1 MPDMIAASDRLEFAP
16 PTPPGFGRAL
26 ILALLAHLL
35 LVAAL
40 TWGVHWKSQPV
51 TLSAEAELWSAVPK
65 EAAPQSVA
73 AAPEPPPVPE
83 PEKVTP
89 PAPPP
94 APPPPRPEPEPPK
107 VSEADIALEKE
118 KLLLKKAEEK
128 KLLQE
133 KQRLEKL
140 KREKLAEKLAEEK
153 VLLEKKA
160 LDKKQ
165 AEKKLQD
172 KRDQEKKLADEKHA
186 EEKLEMKQKA
196 QELERKAALEAKE
209 EAKRM
214 DAQRQANLKRMAGLA
229 GATGSTTATGK
240 DLQSSGPS
248 SGYAGR
254 IRARIKPNIVFT
266 DDISTNPVTEV
277 DVYTSP
283 DGTIVS
289 RKIVKSSGVFS
300 WDEAVL
306 RAIDKTETLPKD
318 TNGLVPTPMRLVFK
332 PKD

>member
-1 MPDMIAASDRLEFAP
+1 MPDMMAASDRLEFAP

-65 EAAPQSVA
+65 EAAPRSVG
-73 AAPEPPPVPE
+73 AAPEPQPLPE
-83 PEKVTP
+83 PEKAVP

-94 APPPPRPEPEPPK
+94 APAPNQPEPEPPK

-128 KLLQE
+128 KRLQE

-140 KREKLAEKLAEEK
+140 KLEKLAEEK
-153 VLLEKKA
+153 A
-160 LDKKQ
+160 LDKKL

-172 KRDQEKKLADEKHA
+172 KREQEKKIAEEKKVTEAKKLA
-186 EEKLEMKQKA
+186 EEKLEKKLKA
-196 QELERKAALEAKE
+196 QELERKTALEAKE
-209 EAKRM
+209 EAQRM

-229 GATGSTTATGK
+229 GATGSATATGK
-240 DLQSSGPS
+240 NLQSSGPS

-254 IRARIKPNIVFT
+254 IRAHIKPNLVFT

-277 DVYTSP
+277 DVVTSP
-283 DGTIVS
+283 DGTIIS
-289 RKIVKSSGVFS
+289 RKLVKSSGVTS

-318 TNGLVPTPMRLVFK
+318 TNGLVPTPLRLVFR

>member
-1 MPDMIAASDRLEFAP
+1 MPDLIAASDRLEFAP

-35 LVAAL
+35 LLAAL

-65 EAAPQSVA
+65 EAAPPSVG
-73 AAPEPPPVPE
+73 AAPEPPPQLE
-83 PEKVTP
+83 PEKAIP

-94 APPPPRPEPEPPK
+94 APLPPQPEPPK

-133 KQRLEKL
+133 KQRLEAL
-140 KREKLAEKLAEEK
+140 KREKLAEEK
-153 VLLEKKA
+153 ELLEKKA
-160 LDKKQ
+160 LDKKL

-172 KRDQEKKLADEKHA
+172 KREQEKKTAEEKKRT
-186 EEKLEMKQKA
+186 EEKLEKKLKA
-196 QELERKAALEAKE
+196 QELERKTALEAKE
-209 EAKRM
+209 EAQRM

-229 GATGSTTATGK
+229 GATGSATATGK
-240 DLQSSGPS
+240 NLQSSGPS

-254 IRARIKPNIVFT
+254 IRAHIKPNIVFT

-277 DVYTSP
+277 DVVTSP
-283 DGTIVS
+283 DGTIIS
-289 RKIVKSSGVFS
+289 RKLVKSSGVAS

-318 TNGLVPTPMRLVFK
+318 TNGLVPTPLRLVFR

>member
-1 MPDMIAASDRLEFAP
+1 MPDLIAASDRLEFAP

-65 EAAPQSVA
+65 EAAPRSVG
-73 AAPEPPPVPE
+73 AAPEPQPLPE
-83 PEKVTP
+83 PEKAVP

-94 APPPPRPEPEPPK
+94 APAPNQPEPEPPK

-128 KLLQE
+128 KRLQE

-140 KREKLAEKLAEEK
+140 KLEKLAEEK
-153 VLLEKKA
+153 A
-160 LDKKQ
+160 LDKKL

-172 KRDQEKKLADEKHA
+172 KREQEKKIAEEKKVTEAKKLA
-186 EEKLEMKQKA
+186 EEKLEKKLKA
-196 QELERKAALEAKE
+196 QELERKTALEAKE
-209 EAKRM
+209 EAQRM

-229 GATGSTTATGK
+229 GATGSATATGK
-240 DLQSSGPS
+240 NLQSSGPS

-254 IRARIKPNIVFT
+254 IRAHIKPNLVFT

-277 DVYTSP
+277 DVVTSP
-283 DGTIVS
+283 DSTIIS
-289 RKIVKSSGVFS
+289 RKLVKSSGVTS

-318 TNGLVPTPMRLVFK
+318 TNGLVPTPLRLVFR

>member
-1 MPDMIAASDRLEFAP
+1 MPDMMAASDRLEFAP

-65 EAAPQSVA
+65 EAAPRSVG
-73 AAPEPPPVPE
+73 AAPEPQPLPE

-94 APPPPRPEPEPPK
+94 APTPPQPEPEPPK

-128 KLLQE
+128 KRLQE

-140 KREKLAEKLAEEK
+140 KLEKLAEEK
-153 VLLEKKA
+153 A
-160 LDKKQ
+160 LDKKL

-172 KRDQEKKLADEKHA
+172 KREQEKKIAEEKKVTEAKKLA
-186 EEKLEMKQKA
+186 EEKLEKKLKA
-196 QELERKAALEAKE
+196 QELERKTALEAKE
-209 EAKRM
+209 EAQRM

-229 GATGSTTATGK
+229 GATGSATATGK
-240 DLQSSGPS
+240 NLQSSGPS

-254 IRARIKPNIVFT
+254 IRAHIKPNIVFT

-277 DVYTSP
+277 DVVTSP
-283 DGTIVS
+283 DGTIIS
-289 RKIVKSSGVFS
+289 RKLVKSSGVTS

-306 RAIDKTETLPKD
+306 RAIDKTQTLPKD
-318 TNGLVPTPMRLVFK
+318 TNGLVPTPLRLVFR

>member
-1 MPDMIAASDRLEFAP
+1 MPDMMAASDRLEFAP

-65 EAAPQSVA
+65 EAAPRSVG
-73 AAPEPPPVPE
+73 AAPEPQPLPE
-83 PEKVTP
+83 PEKAVP

-94 APPPPRPEPEPPK
+94 APAPNQPEPEPPK

-128 KLLQE
+128 KRLQE

-140 KREKLAEKLAEEK
+140 KLEKLAEEK
-153 VLLEKKA
+153 A
-160 LDKKQ
+160 LDKKL

-172 KRDQEKKLADEKHA
+172 KREQEKKIAEEKKVTEAKKLA
-186 EEKLEMKQKA
+186 EEKLEKKLKA
-196 QELERKAALEAKE
+196 QELERKTALEAKE
-209 EAKRM
+209 EAQRM

-229 GATGSTTATGK
+229 GATGSATATGK
-240 DLQSSGPS
+240 NLQSSGPS

-254 IRARIKPNIVFT
+254 IRAHIKPNIVFT

-277 DVYTSP
+277 DVVTSP
-283 DGTIVS
+283 DGTIIS
-289 RKIVKSSGVFS
+289 RKLVKSSGITS

-306 RAIDKTETLPKD
+306 RAIDKTQTLPKD
-318 TNGLVPTPMRLVFK
+318 TNGLVPTPLRLVFR

>member
-1 MPDMIAASDRLEFAP
+1 MPDMMAASDRLEFAP

-65 EAAPQSVA
+65 EAAPRSVG
-73 AAPEPPPVPE
+73 AAPEPQPLPE

-94 APPPPRPEPEPPK
+94 APAPNQPEPEPPK

-128 KLLQE
+128 KRLQE

-140 KREKLAEKLAEEK
+140 KLEKLAEEK
-153 VLLEKKA
+153 A
-160 LDKKQ
+160 LDKKL

-172 KRDQEKKLADEKHA
+172 KREQEKKIAEEKKVTEAKKLA
-186 EEKLEMKQKA
+186 EEKLEKKLKA
-196 QELERKAALEAKE
+196 QELERKTALEAKE
-209 EAKRM
+209 EAQRM

-229 GATGSTTATGK
+229 GATGSATATGK
-240 DLQSSGPS
+240 NLQSSGPS

-254 IRARIKPNIVFT
+254 IRAHIKPNIVFT

-277 DVYTSP
+277 DVVTSP
-283 DGTIVS
+283 DGTIIS
-289 RKIVKSSGVFS
+289 RKLVKSSGVTS

-318 TNGLVPTPMRLVFK
+318 TNGLVPTPLRLVFR

>member
-1 MPDMIAASDRLEFAP
+1 MPDMMAASDRLEFAP

-65 EAAPQSVA
+65 EAAPRSVG
-73 AAPEPPPVPE
+73 AAPEPQPLPE

-94 APPPPRPEPEPPK
+94 APAPNQPEPEPPK

-128 KLLQE
+128 KRLQE

-140 KREKLAEKLAEEK
+140 KLEKLAEEK
-153 VLLEKKA
+153 A
-160 LDKKQ
+160 LDKKL

-172 KRDQEKKLADEKHA
+172 KREQEKKIAEEKKVTEAKKLA
-186 EEKLEMKQKA
+186 EEKLEKKLKA
-196 QELERKAALEAKE
+196 QELERKTALEAKE
-209 EAKRM
+209 EAQRM

-229 GATGSTTATGK
+229 GATGSATATGK
-240 DLQSSGPS
+240 NLQSSGPS

-254 IRARIKPNIVFT
+254 IRAHIKPNIVFT

-277 DVYTSP
+277 DVVTSP
-283 DGTIVS
+283 DGTIIS
-289 RKIVKSSGVFS
+289 RKLVKSSGVTS

-306 RAIDKTETLPKD
+306 RAIDKTQTLPKD
-318 TNGLVPTPMRLVFK
+318 TNGLVPTPLRLVFR

>member
-1 MPDMIAASDRLEFAP
+1 MPDMMAASDRLEFAP

-65 EAAPQSVA
+65 EAAPRSVG
-73 AAPEPPPVPE
+73 AAPEPQPLPE
-83 PEKVTP
+83 PEKAVP

-94 APPPPRPEPEPPK
+94 APAPNQPEPEPPK

-128 KLLQE
+128 KRLQE

-140 KREKLAEKLAEEK
+140 KLEKLAEEK
-153 VLLEKKA
+153 A
-160 LDKKQ
+160 LDKKL
-165 AEKKLQD
+165 AEKKLQA
-172 KRDQEKKLADEKHA
+172 KREQEKKIAEEKKVTEAKKLA
-186 EEKLEMKQKA
+186 EEKLEKKLKA
-196 QELERKAALEAKE
+196 QELERKTALEAKE
-209 EAKRM
+209 EAQRM

-229 GATGSTTATGK
+229 GATGSATATGK
-240 DLQSSGPS
+240 NLQSSGPS

-254 IRARIKPNIVFT
+254 IRAHIKPNIVFT

-277 DVYTSP
+277 DVVTSP
-283 DGTIVS
+283 DGTIIS
-289 RKIVKSSGVFS
+289 RKLVKSSGVTS

-318 TNGLVPTPMRLVFK
+318 TNGLVPTPLRLVFR

>member
-16 PTPPGFGRAL
+16 PSPPGFGRAMV
-26 ILALLAHLL
+26 LALVAHLL

-40 TWGVHWKSQPV
+40 TWGVNWKSQPM

-65 EAAPQSVA
+65 EAAPQRAGA
-73 AAPEPPPVPE
+73 ALEPKPEPE
-83 PEKVTP
+83 PEKIVP
-89 PAPPP
+89 PPTRSAPPTP
-94 APPPPRPEPEPPK
+94 KPEPPK

-118 KLLLKKAEEK
+118 KLLVKKAEEK
-128 KLLQE
+128 KIALE

-140 KREKLAEKLAEEK
+140 KREKLEQEKEKESLEKKELLEKKLQEKRELEKKLAEEK
-153 VLLEKKA
+153 
-160 LDKKQ
+160 
-165 AEKKLQD
+165 KL
-172 KRDQEKKLADEKHA
+172 
-186 EEKLEMKQKA
+186 KA

-209 EAKRM
+209 DAKRM
-214 DAQRQANLKRMAGLA
+214 EAQRQANLKRMAGLA
-229 GATGSTTATGK
+229 GATGGATATGK

-266 DDISTNPVTEV
+266 DDINTNPVTEV
-277 DVYTSP
+277 DVRTSP
-283 DGTIVS
+283 DGTIIS
-289 RKIVKSSGVFS
+289 RKIIKSSGVAS

-306 RAIDKTETLPKD
+306 RAIDKTESLPRD
-318 TNGLVPTPMRLVFK
+318 TNGLVPTALVISFR

>member
-40 TWGVHWKSQPV
+40 TWGVHWKSEPV

-65 EAAPQSVA
+65 EAAPQSVGV
-73 AAPEPPPVPE
+73 APEPPPA
-83 PEKVTP
+83 PEKIIPPAPAPTPPTP

-94 APPPPRPEPEPPK
+94 EPPK
-107 VSEADIALEKE
+107 ISEADIALEKE
-118 KLLLKKAEEK
+118 KLLLKKAEQK
-128 KLLQE
+128 KQLLE

-140 KREKLAEKLAEEK
+140 KREKLAEEK
-153 VLLEKKA
+153 EQLEKKA
-160 LDKKQ
+160 FDKKL

-172 KRDQEKKLADEKHA
+172 KHDQEQKLV
-186 EEKLEMKQKA
+186 EEKLEKKKKA
-196 QELERKAALEAKE
+196 LELEHKAALEAKE
-209 EAKRM
+209 DAKRLE
-214 DAQRQANLKRMAGLA
+214 AQRQANLKRMAGLA
-229 GATGSTTATGK
+229 GATGSATATGK

-266 DDISTNPVTEV
+266 EDISTNPITEV
-277 DVYTSP
+277 DVSTSP
-283 DGTIVS
+283 DGTIIS
-289 RKIVKSSGVFS
+289 RKIFKSSGVAS

-318 TNGLVPTPMRLVFK
+318 TNGLVPTPIRLVFR

>member
-1 MPDMIAASDRLEFAP
+1 MPDMLAASDRLEFAP

-65 EAAPQSVA
+65 EAAPRSVG
-73 AAPEPPPVPE
+73 AAPEPQPLPE

-94 APPPPRPEPEPPK
+94 APAPNQPEPEPPK

-128 KLLQE
+128 KRLQE

-140 KREKLAEKLAEEK
+140 KLEKLAEEK
-153 VLLEKKA
+153 A
-160 LDKKQ
+160 LDKKL

-172 KRDQEKKLADEKHA
+172 KREQEKKIAEEKKVTEAKKLA
-186 EEKLEMKQKA
+186 EEKLEKKLKA
-196 QELERKAALEAKE
+196 QELERKTALEAKE
-209 EAKRM
+209 EAQRM

-229 GATGSTTATGK
+229 GATGSATATGK
-240 DLQSSGPS
+240 NLQSSGPS

-254 IRARIKPNIVFT
+254 IRAHIKPNIVFT

-277 DVYTSP
+277 DVVTSP
-283 DGTIVS
+283 DGTIIS
-289 RKIVKSSGVFS
+289 RKLVKSSGVTS

-318 TNGLVPTPMRLVFK
+318 TNGLVPTPLRLVFR

>member
-1 MPDMIAASDRLEFAP
+1 MQDMIAASDRLEFAP

-65 EAAPQSVA
+65 EAAPQSVG
-73 AAPEPPPVPE
+73 AAPEPQPVPE
-83 PEKVTP
+83 PEPEKITP

-94 APPPPRPEPEPPK
+94 APAPNQPEPEPPK

-140 KREKLAEKLAEEK
+140 KREKLAEEK
-153 VLLEKKA
+153 ELLEKKA
-160 LDKKQ
+160 LDKKL

-172 KRDQEKKLADEKHA
+172 KREQEKKVAEEKKLA
-186 EEKLEMKQKA
+186 EEKLEKKLKA

-229 GATGSTTATGK
+229 GATGSATATGK

-254 IRARIKPNIVFT
+254 VRARIKPNIVFT
-266 DDISTNPVTEV
+266 EDISTNPVTEV
-277 DVYTSP
+277 DVRTSP
-283 DGTIVS
+283 DGTIIS
-289 RKIVKSSGVFS
+289 RKIIKPSGVPS

-306 RAIDKTETLPKD
+306 RAIDKTESLPKD
-318 TNGLVPTPMRLVFK
+318 TNGLVPQSLVIVFR

>member
-1 MPDMIAASDRLEFAP
+1 MPDMMAASDWLEFAP

-65 EAAPQSVA
+65 EAAPRSVG
-73 AAPEPPPVPE
+73 AAPEPQPLPE

-94 APPPPRPEPEPPK
+94 APAPNQPEPEPPK

-128 KLLQE
+128 KRLQE

-140 KREKLAEKLAEEK
+140 KLEKLAEEK
-153 VLLEKKA
+153 A
-160 LDKKQ
+160 LDKKL

-172 KRDQEKKLADEKHA
+172 KREQEKKIAEEKKVAEAKKLA
-186 EEKLEMKQKA
+186 EEKLEKKLKA
-196 QELERKAALEAKE
+196 QELERKTALEAKE
-209 EAKRM
+209 EAQRM

-229 GATGSTTATGK
+229 GATGSATATGK
-240 DLQSSGPS
+240 NLQSSGPS

-254 IRARIKPNIVFT
+254 IRAHIKPNIVFT

-277 DVYTSP
+277 DVVTSP
-283 DGTIVS
+283 DGTIIS
-289 RKIVKSSGVFS
+289 RKLVKSSGVTS
-300 WDEAVL
+300 WDAAVL
-306 RAIDKTETLPKD
+306 RAIDKTQTLPKD
-318 TNGLVPTPMRLVFK
+318 TNGLVPTPLRLVFR

>member
-1 MPDMIAASDRLEFAP
+1 MPDMMAASDRLEFAP

-65 EAAPQSVA
+65 EAAPRSVG
-73 AAPEPPPVPE
+73 AAPEPQPLPE
-83 PEKVTP
+83 PEKAVP

-94 APPPPRPEPEPPK
+94 APAPNQPEPEPPK

-128 KLLQE
+128 KRLQE

-140 KREKLAEKLAEEK
+140 KLEKLAEEK
-153 VLLEKKA
+153 A
-160 LDKKQ
+160 LDKKL

-172 KRDQEKKLADEKHA
+172 KREQEKKIAEEKKVTEAKKLA
-186 EEKLEMKQKA
+186 EEKLEKKLKA
-196 QELERKAALEAKE
+196 QELERKTALEAKE
-209 EAKRM
+209 EAQRM

-229 GATGSTTATGK
+229 GATGSATATGK
-240 DLQSSGPS
+240 NLQSSGPS

-254 IRARIKPNIVFT
+254 IRAHIKPNIVFT

-277 DVYTSP
+277 DVVTSP
-283 DGTIVS
+283 DGTIIS
-289 RKIVKSSGVFS
+289 RKLVKSSGVTS

-306 RAIDKTETLPKD
+306 RAIDKTQTLPKD
-318 TNGLVPTPMRLVFK
+318 TNGLVPTPLRLVFR

>member
-1 MPDMIAASDRLEFAP
+1 MPDMMAASDRLEFAP

-65 EAAPQSVA
+65 EAAPRSVG
-73 AAPEPPPVPE
+73 AAPEPQPLPE
-83 PEKVTP
+83 PEKAVP

-94 APPPPRPEPEPPK
+94 APAPNQPEPEPPK

-128 KLLQE
+128 KRLQE

-140 KREKLAEKLAEEK
+140 KLEKLAEEK
-153 VLLEKKA
+153 A
-160 LDKKQ
+160 LDKKL

-172 KRDQEKKLADEKHA
+172 KREQEKKIAEEKKVTEAKKLA
-186 EEKLEMKQKA
+186 EEKLEKKLKA
-196 QELERKAALEAKE
+196 QELERKTALEAKE
-209 EAKRM
+209 EAQRM

-229 GATGSTTATGK
+229 GATGSATATGK
-240 DLQSSGPS
+240 NLQSSGPS

-254 IRARIKPNIVFT
+254 IRAHIKPNIVFT

-277 DVYTSP
+277 DVVTSP
-283 DGTIVS
+283 DGTIIS
-289 RKIVKSSGVFS
+289 RKLVKSSGVAS

-318 TNGLVPTPMRLVFK
+318 TNGLVPTPLRLVFR

>member
-1 MPDMIAASDRLEFAP
+1 MPDMMAASDRLEFAP

-65 EAAPQSVA
+65 EAAPRSVG
-73 AAPEPPPVPE
+73 AAPEPQPLPE
-83 PEKVTP
+83 PEKAVP

-94 APPPPRPEPEPPK
+94 APTPPQPEPEPPK

-128 KLLQE
+128 KRLQE

-140 KREKLAEKLAEEK
+140 KLEKLAEEK
-153 VLLEKKA
+153 A
-160 LDKKQ
+160 LDKKL

-172 KRDQEKKLADEKHA
+172 KREQEKKIAEEKKVTEAKKLA
-186 EEKLEMKQKA
+186 EEKLEKKLKA
-196 QELERKAALEAKE
+196 QELERKTALEAKE
-209 EAKRM
+209 EAQRM

-229 GATGSTTATGK
+229 GATGSATATGK
-240 DLQSSGPS
+240 NLQSSGPS

-254 IRARIKPNIVFT
+254 IRAHIKPNIVFT

-277 DVYTSP
+277 DVVTSP
-283 DGTIVS
+283 DGTIIS
-289 RKIVKSSGVFS
+289 RKLVKSSGVTS

-318 TNGLVPTPMRLVFK
+318 TNGLVPTPLRLVFR

>member
-1 MPDMIAASDRLEFAP
+1 MPDMLAASDRLEFAP

-65 EAAPQSVA
+65 EAAPRSVG
-73 AAPEPPPVPE
+73 AAPEPQPLPE

-94 APPPPRPEPEPPK
+94 APAPNQPEPEPPK

-128 KLLQE
+128 KRLQE

-140 KREKLAEKLAEEK
+140 KLEKLAEEK
-153 VLLEKKA
+153 A
-160 LDKKQ
+160 LDKKL
-165 AEKKLQD
+165 AEKKLQA
-172 KRDQEKKLADEKHA
+172 KREQEKKIAEEKKVTEAKKLA
-186 EEKLEMKQKA
+186 EEKLEKKLKA
-196 QELERKAALEAKE
+196 QELERKTALEAKE
-209 EAKRM
+209 EAQRM

-229 GATGSTTATGK
+229 GATGSATATGK
-240 DLQSSGPS
+240 NLQSSGPS

-254 IRARIKPNIVFT
+254 IRAHIKPNIVFT

-277 DVYTSP
+277 DVVTSP
-283 DGTIVS
+283 DGTIIS
-289 RKIVKSSGVFS
+289 RKLVKSSGVTS

-318 TNGLVPTPMRLVFK
+318 TNGLVPTPLRLVFR

>member
-1 MPDMIAASDRLEFAP
+1 MPDMMAASDRLEFAP

-65 EAAPQSVA
+65 EAAPRSVG
-73 AAPEPPPVPE
+73 AAPEPQPLPE

-94 APPPPRPEPEPPK
+94 APTPPQPEPEPPK

-128 KLLQE
+128 KRLQE

-140 KREKLAEKLAEEK
+140 KLEKLAEEK
-153 VLLEKKA
+153 A
-160 LDKKQ
+160 LDKKL

-172 KRDQEKKLADEKHA
+172 KREQEKKIAEEKKVTEAKKLA
-186 EEKLEMKQKA
+186 EEKLEKKLKA
-196 QELERKAALEAKE
+196 QELERKTALEAKE
-209 EAKRM
+209 EAQRM

-229 GATGSTTATGK
+229 GATGSATATGK
-240 DLQSSGPS
+240 NLQSSGPS

-254 IRARIKPNIVFT
+254 IRAHIKPNIVFT

-277 DVYTSP
+277 DVVTSP
-283 DGTIVS
+283 DGTIIS
-289 RKIVKSSGVFS
+289 RKLVKSSGVTS

-318 TNGLVPTPMRLVFK
+318 TNGLVPTPLRLVFR

>member
-1 MPDMIAASDRLEFAP
+1 MPDMMAASDRLEFAP

-65 EAAPQSVA
+65 EAAPRSVG
-73 AAPEPPPVPE
+73 AAPEPQPLPE
-83 PEKVTP
+83 PEKAVP

-94 APPPPRPEPEPPK
+94 APAPTQPEPEPPK

-128 KLLQE
+128 KRLQE

-140 KREKLAEKLAEEK
+140 KLEKLAEEK
-153 VLLEKKA
+153 A
-160 LDKKQ
+160 LDKKL

-172 KRDQEKKLADEKHA
+172 KREQEKKIAEEKKVTEAKKLA
-186 EEKLEMKQKA
+186 EEKLEKKLKA
-196 QELERKAALEAKE
+196 QELERKTALEAKE
-209 EAKRM
+209 EAQRM

-229 GATGSTTATGK
+229 GATGSATATGK
-240 DLQSSGPS
+240 NLQSSGPS

-254 IRARIKPNIVFT
+254 IRAHIKPNIVFT

-277 DVYTSP
+277 DVVTSP
-283 DGTIVS
+283 DGTIIS
-289 RKIVKSSGVFS
+289 RKLVKSSGVTS

-318 TNGLVPTPMRLVFK
+318 TNGLVPTPLRLVFR

>member
-1 MPDMIAASDRLEFAP
+1 MPDMLAASDRLEFAP

-65 EAAPQSVA
+65 EAAPRSVG
-73 AAPEPPPVPE
+73 AAPEPQPLPE

-94 APPPPRPEPEPPK
+94 APTPPQPEPEPPK

-128 KLLQE
+128 KRLQE

-140 KREKLAEKLAEEK
+140 KLEKLAEEK
-153 VLLEKKA
+153 A
-160 LDKKQ
+160 LDKKL

-172 KRDQEKKLADEKHA
+172 KREQEKKIAEEKKVTEAKKLA
-186 EEKLEMKQKA
+186 EEKLEKKLKA
-196 QELERKAALEAKE
+196 QELERKTALEAKE
-209 EAKRM
+209 EAQRM

-229 GATGSTTATGK
+229 GATGSATATGK
-240 DLQSSGPS
+240 NLQSSGPS

-254 IRARIKPNIVFT
+254 IRAHIKPNIVFT

-277 DVYTSP
+277 DVVTSP
-283 DGTIVS
+283 DGTIIS
-289 RKIVKSSGVFS
+289 RKLVKSSGVAS

-318 TNGLVPTPMRLVFK
+318 TNGLVPTPLRLVFR

>member
-1 MPDMIAASDRLEFAP
+1 MPDMMAASDRLEFAP

-65 EAAPQSVA
+65 EAAPRSVG
-73 AAPEPPPVPE
+73 AAPEPQPLPE
-83 PEKVTP
+83 PEKAVP

-94 APPPPRPEPEPPK
+94 APAPNQPEPEPPK

-128 KLLQE
+128 KRLQE

-140 KREKLAEKLAEEK
+140 KLEKLAEEK
-153 VLLEKKA
+153 A
-160 LDKKQ
+160 LDKKL

-172 KRDQEKKLADEKHA
+172 KREQEKKIAEEKKVTEAKKLA
-186 EEKLEMKQKA
+186 EEKLEKKLKA
-196 QELERKAALEAKE
+196 QELERKTALEAKE
-209 EAKRM
+209 EAQRM

-229 GATGSTTATGK
+229 GATGSATATGK
-240 DLQSSGPS
+240 NLQSSGPS

-254 IRARIKPNIVFT
+254 IRAHIKPNIVFT

-277 DVYTSP
+277 DVVTSP
-283 DGTIVS
+283 DGTIIS
-289 RKIVKSSGVFS
+289 RKLVKSSGVTS

-318 TNGLVPTPMRLVFK
+318 TNGLVPTPLRLVFR

>member
-1 MPDMIAASDRLEFAP
+1 MPDMMAASDRLEFAP

-65 EAAPQSVA
+65 EAAPRSVG
-73 AAPEPPPVPE
+73 AAPEPQPLPE

-94 APPPPRPEPEPPK
+94 APAPNQPEPEPPK

-128 KLLQE
+128 KRLQE

-140 KREKLAEKLAEEK
+140 KLEKLAEEK
-153 VLLEKKA
+153 A
-160 LDKKQ
+160 LDKKL

-172 KRDQEKKLADEKHA
+172 KREQEKKIAEEKKVTEAKKLA
-186 EEKLEMKQKA
+186 EEKLKKKLKA
-196 QELERKAALEAKE
+196 QELERKTALEAKE
-209 EAKRM
+209 EAQRM

-229 GATGSTTATGK
+229 GATGSATATGK
-240 DLQSSGPS
+240 NLQSSGPS

-254 IRARIKPNIVFT
+254 IRAHIKPNIVFT

-277 DVYTSP
+277 DVVTSP
-283 DGTIVS
+283 DGTIIS
-289 RKIVKSSGVFS
+289 RKLVKSSGVAS

-318 TNGLVPTPMRLVFK
+318 TNGLVPTPLRLVFR

>member
-40 TWGVHWKSQPV
+40 TWGVHWKSEPV

-65 EAAPQSVA
+65 EAAPRSVG
-73 AAPEPPPVPE
+73 AAPEPPPKPKPEPE
-83 PEKVTP
+83 PEKIQP
-89 PAPPP
+89 PAPPIPPP
-94 APPPPRPEPEPPK
+94 APPPEPPQ

-128 KLLQE
+128 KRLQE

-140 KREKLAEKLAEEK
+140 KREKLAEEK
-153 VLLEKKA
+153 ELLEKKA
-160 LDKKQ
+160 LDKKL

-172 KRDQEKKLADEKHA
+172 KREQEKKVAEEKKLA
-186 EEKLEMKQKA
+186 EEKLEKKLKA
-196 QELERKAALEAKE
+196 QELERQTALEAKE
-209 EAKRM
+209 DAKRM
-214 DAQRQANLKRMAGLA
+214 EAQRQANLKRMAGLA
-229 GATGSTTATGK
+229 GATGSATATGK

-254 IRARIKPNIVFT
+254 VRARIKPNIVFT
-266 DDISTNPVTEV
+266 EDISTNPVTEV
-277 DVYTSP
+277 DVRTSP
-283 DGTIVS
+283 DGTIIS
-289 RKIVKSSGVFS
+289 RKIIKPSGVPS

-306 RAIDKTETLPKD
+306 RAIDKTESLPKD
-318 TNGLVPTPMRLVFK
+318 TNGLVPQSLVIVFR